1 MSEFDEWLSEREAAA
16 EIGKSTRTLRVW
28 RRKRIGPP
36 YAMFGRTIKYRK
48 LALVEHFRAAEI
60 RPRKPRSNF
69 PATT

>member
-48 LALVEHFRAAEI
+48 LALVEHFRSAEI